1 LIASATV
8 SNAAARVL
16 PWLPPLQPATETW
29 FQSSLRDFS
38 MMHANPGLSKFD
50 LKNASVQQ
58 PLFMKCCPFLVIP
71 TRISCHIALDT
82 VACAPF
88 SDGKAHEVRQRH
100 QVPQEI
106 RGSEAEG
113 SAVPRT
119 TPGNPE

>member
-1 LIASATV
+1 
-8 SNAAARVL
+8 
-16 PWLPPLQPATETW
+16 
-29 FQSSLRDFS
+29 
-38 MMHANPGLSKFD
+38 
-50 LKNASVQQ
+50 
-58 PLFMKCCPFLVIP
+58 MKCCPFLVIR

-119 TPGNPE
+119 FPGNVFDDPQQARILRKGASVSPAMEDQNAHTPAG